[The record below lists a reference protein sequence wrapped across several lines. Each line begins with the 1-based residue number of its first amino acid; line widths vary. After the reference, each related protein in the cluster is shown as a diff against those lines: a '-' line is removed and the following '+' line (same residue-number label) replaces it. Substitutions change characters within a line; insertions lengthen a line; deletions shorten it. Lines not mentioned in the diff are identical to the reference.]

1 MYTLGELAN
10 ELNRQEWAVERML
23 KNRGYLKN
31 NGDPRKSTIDDGL
44 MNKNGLI
51 KEAGWSVFIDELGYK
66 DTDEDEE
73 DEIEDVDIDDD
84 DDEDIEDEEEEDE
97 DDVDDE
103 SDDEES
109 DIDED
114 EDDNDYDEDED
125 IDDYDEDV
133 NGDIEPDAE
142 MEEWYDLIYS
152 FDVEIL
158 NDIMEMDGI
167 YMFTIVY
174 KKDDNIYTAYVNVE
188 TKELEDVE
196 CHGPYSKELER
207 KVNDKLLDEWQ
218 TRFDAENPESRGE
231 PAWVRLANARA
242 KRNRKTSI
250 AYKPNSVKLQCPHCW
265 NYVNFKSN
273 GQCPE
278 CLMFIDE

>member
-1 MYTLGELAN
+1 MYTLGELAD

-31 NGDPRKSTIDDGL
+31 NGDPRKSTIDNGL

-84 DDEDIEDEEEEDE
+84 EEDE
-97 DDVDDE
+97 DIDEDDEEENEDDEDDEDVDDYD
-103 SDDEES
+103 SDEES
-109 DIDED
+109 DIDAD
-114 EDDNDYDEDED
+114 GDDNDYDEDED
-125 IDDYDEDV
+125 IDEYDEDM
-133 NGDIEPDAE
+133 A
-142 MEEWYDLIYS
+142 EWYDLIYS

-167 YMFTIVY
+167 YMFAIVY

-188 TKELEDVE
+188 NKELEDVE

-218 TRFDAENPESRGE
+218 SRFDAENPESKGE
-231 PAWVRLANARA
+231 PAWVKLANARA
-242 KRNRKTSI
+242 KRNR
-250 AYKPNSVKLQCPHCW
+250 N
-265 NYVNFKSN
+265 NR
-273 GQCPE
+273 
-278 CLMFIDE
+278 

>member
-1 MYTLGELAN
+1 MYTLGELAD

-66 DTDEDEE
+66 DTDEE
-73 DEIEDVDIDDD
+73 DEIEDVDID
-84 DDEDIEDEEEEDE
+84 E

-103 SDDEES
+103 NDDEES

-114 EDDNDYDEDED
+114 DDDNDYDEYEDED
-125 IDDYDEDV
+125 IDEYDPDV
-133 NGDIEPDAE
+133 NGDMEPDAE

-207 KVNDKLLDEWQ
+207 KVNDKLWDEWRA
-218 TRFDAENPESRGE
+218 RFDAENPEYIGE

-242 KRNRKTSI
+242 KRNR
-250 AYKPNSVKLQCPHCW
+250 N
-265 NYVNFKSN
+265 NR
-273 GQCPE
+273 
-278 CLMFIDE
+278 